1 MALVYIVATSSIIGP
16 SMEIHGCV
24 SPALS
29 YLASSV
35 VSKPRQIGIVPI
47 RSESSDTSIKRT
59 VVTLRRYLLLA
70 TAVVEYLQRYSTGLA
85 PSSLFIL
92 EPSTS
97 NPHIYC
103 LFFCS
108 TIVVTFTQVGI
119 FVQSLLPNPRA
130 PFVKTFVSSR
140 AEFGSRIWSKN

>member
-1 MALVYIVATSSIIGP
+1 M
-16 SMEIHGCV
+16 
-24 SPALS
+24 
-29 YLASSV
+29 
-35 VSKPRQIGIVPI
+35 
-47 RSESSDTSIKRT
+47 
-59 VVTLRRYLLLA
+59 TLRRYLLLA

-119 FVQSLLPNPRA
+119 FVQRLLPNPHA
-130 PFVKTFVSSR
+130 PLSKRLCRVTQNLDRESGQRIESR
-140 AEFGSRIWSKN
+140 GLKEK